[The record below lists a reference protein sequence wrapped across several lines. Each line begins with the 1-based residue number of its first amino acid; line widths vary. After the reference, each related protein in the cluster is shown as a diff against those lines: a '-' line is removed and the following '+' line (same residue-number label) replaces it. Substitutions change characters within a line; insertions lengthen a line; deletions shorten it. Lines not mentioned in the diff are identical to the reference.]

1 MAIIW
6 VAQTYG
12 VLEEETET
20 IYYIRHDADA
30 ELSFRVVTEP
40 IVIGYRTS
48 TERLDF
54 LDGCLTVFTITH
66 ETTPGVRVSLVWT

>member
-6 VAQTYG
+6 VAETYG
-12 VLEEETET
+12 VLEDETE
-20 IYYIRHDADA
+20 IVYYIRHDADA

-40 IVIGYRTS
+40 IAIGYRTY

-54 LDGCLTVFTITH
+54 LDGCLTVFTVVH
-66 ETTPGVRVSLVWT
+66 ETTPGVRVSLV